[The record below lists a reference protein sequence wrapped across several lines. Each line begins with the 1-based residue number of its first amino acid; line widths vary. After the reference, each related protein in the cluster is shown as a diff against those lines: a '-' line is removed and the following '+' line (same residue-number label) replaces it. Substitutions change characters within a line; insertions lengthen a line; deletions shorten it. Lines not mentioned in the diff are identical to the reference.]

1 MTTTQQ
7 SDSKRRLLNA
17 ALKVVRSKGYTATR
31 VEDLCVEAGVTKGSF
46 FHHFKSKDDLVL
58 AAVAHWEEVTSS
70 LFEAALYHHHDDP
83 FDRLLGYIAFRK
95 QLLVGE
101 LPDVTC
107 FAGMLTQEAYLTR
120 PEIVEACRHSIYGH
134 ARTLQPDIEAAMEKY
149 GVGEH
154 WTAESLALHTQA
166 VLQGA
171 FVLAKAKGDA
181 AVAADSVDHLR
192 RYLELLFTSASG
204 QQYN

>member
-1 MTTTQQ
+1 MKTTLP
-7 SDSKRRLLNA
+7 DSRSRLLNA
-17 ALKVVRSKGYTATR
+17 ALKVVRGRGYTATR
-31 VEDLCVEAGVTKGSF
+31 VEDLCAEAGVTKGSF

-58 AAVAHWEEVTSS
+58 AAVAHWDEVTGN
-70 LFEAALYHHHDDP
+70 LFEAALYHHHNDP
-83 FDRLLGYIAFRK
+83 VDRLLGYIAFRK

-107 FAGMLTQEAYLTR
+107 FAGTITQEAYLTR
-120 PEIVEACRHSIYGH
+120 PEIVEACRHSICGH
-134 ARTLQPDIEAAMEKY
+134 ARTLEADIEAAMEKY
-149 GVGEH
+149 GVDGG

-181 AVAADSVDHLR
+181 AVAADCVDHLR
-192 RYLELLFTSASG
+192 RYLELLFTPAPD
-204 QQYN
+204 QNAN